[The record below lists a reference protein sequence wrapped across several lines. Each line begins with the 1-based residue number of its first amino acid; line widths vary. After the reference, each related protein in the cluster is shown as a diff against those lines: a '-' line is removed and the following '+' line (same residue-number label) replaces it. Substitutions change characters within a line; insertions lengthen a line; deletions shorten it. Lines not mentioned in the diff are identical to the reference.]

1 MVIVE
6 KKATLERVSAHETVN
21 LMHEVLK
28 KDEVSNVADR
38 FEAQGNRC
46 SFCEMGL
53 SCQLC
58 SNGPCRISKR
68 AERGVCGIDANGMV
82 MRNLLHKNI
91 MGISAYTYHA
101 REAAETLKATALGDT
116 PFSIKDEEKLR
127 SLANSLS
134 IKGANAGETASK
146 VADRIMWSI
155 NQPSN
160 EESMMVEVFAPS
172 TRKEIW
178 RTLDIYPG
186 GPAHEIVDATAR
198 SMTNID
204 GDYVSLAKTALRLGI
219 ASCYGALI
227 PLEISQD
234 IIFGTPF
241 IHESNVDLG
250 IIDPDYINIVPNGH
264 EPFIGAALI
273 EAARREEVQ
282 KRARETG
289 AKGLRIVGSI
299 ETGQELMQRF
309 ADDDVFVGITGNW
322 LNQEF
327 AIATGGIDLFVMDMN
342 CSVPSLKQ
350 IADKYNTKLVAVSK
364 LVGVVG
370 VDDHIDYQPE
380 LAGRQAKELINL
392 AINNFMKR
400 KNNKAIRDLK
410 KTKIVTGFST
420 EALLRLLGGSIEPLL
435 DIIKNGTL
443 KGIVALVSCTSLKNG
458 GQDLITT
465 TVAKELIARDILV
478 LSAGCGNAATQ
489 VAGLNSLSAQELA
502 GPGLKAI
509 CGKLNIPPVLSFG
522 TCTDVGRLV
531 LLVTAVADAL
541 GIDPS
546 QLPVAVT
553 APEYMEQKATID
565 AFGAVAFGLY
575 THVSPLPP
583 VIGAPDVVKLL
594 THDVESLVGGKLA
607 VEEDPIQAVDGIEK
621 HINAK
626 RQNLGI

>member
-1 MVIVE
+1 VE

>member
-1 MVIVE
+1 ME

>member
-1 MVIVE
+1 MLE
-6 KKATLERVSAHETVN
+6 KKATLERVSAHETIN
-21 LMHEVLK
+21 LMHEVLRE
-28 KDEVSNVADR
+28 DEINNVADR
-38 FEAQGNRC
+38 FKAQGNRC

-82 MRNLLHKNI
+82 MRNVLHKNI
-91 MGISAYTYHA
+91 MGISAYTYHT
-101 REAAETLKATALGDT
+101 RDAAETLKATALGST
-116 PFSIKDEEKLR
+116 PFSLKDKEKLI
-127 SLANSLS
+127 SLADSLS
-134 IKGANAGETASK
+134 VEGVTVDETALK
-146 VADRIMWSI
+146 VADKIMWSI
-155 NQPSN
+155 NQSSN
-160 EESMMVEVFAPS
+160 EESIMVEAFAPS
-172 TRKEIW
+172 SRKEIW
-178 RTLDIYPG
+178 RTLGIYPG
-186 GPAHEIVDATAR
+186 GPAHEIIDATAC

-204 GDYVSLAKTALRLGI
+204 GDYISLARTALRLGI

-241 IHESNVDLG
+241 VHESHVDLG
-250 IIDPDYINIVPNGH
+250 VIDPDYINIVPNGH
-264 EPFIGAALI
+264 EPFVGAALI
-273 EAARREEVQ
+273 EAARRDEVQ
-282 KRARETG
+282 KRAREAG

-309 ADDDVFVGITGNW
+309 SDDDVFVGLTGNW

-342 CSVPSLKQ
+342 CSIPSLKQ
-350 IADKYNTKLVAVSK
+350 VADRYNTKLVAVSK

-370 VDDHIDYQPE
+370 VDEHIDYQPE
-380 LAGRQAKELINL
+380 LAGKQALELIAL
-392 AINNFMKR
+392 AIDNFTKR
-400 KNNKAIRDLK
+400 KNNRVACDLK
-410 KTKIVTGFST
+410 KTKIVTGFSA
-420 EALLRLLGGSIEPLL
+420 EALLRLLGDSIEPLL

-458 GQDLITT
+458 SQDLITT
-465 TVAKELIARDILV
+465 AVAKELIARDILV

-489 VAGLNSLSAQELA
+489 VSGLNSLSAQELA

-509 CGKLNIPPVLSFG
+509 CKKLNIPPVLSFG
-522 TCTDVGRLV
+522 TCTDVGRLI

-541 GIDPS
+541 GVDPS

-583 VIGAPDVVKLL
+583 ITGAPDVVRLL

-607 VEEDPIQAVDGIEK
+607 VEEDPVQAVDGIEK
-621 HINAK
+621 HINTK
-626 RQNLGI
+626 RQDLGI